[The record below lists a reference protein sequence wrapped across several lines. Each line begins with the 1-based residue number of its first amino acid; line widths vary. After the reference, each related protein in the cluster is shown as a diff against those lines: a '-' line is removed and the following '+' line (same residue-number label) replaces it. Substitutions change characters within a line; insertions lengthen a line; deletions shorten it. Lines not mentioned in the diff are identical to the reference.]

1 MTARWAYRVG
11 QVRSAHRARMSDR
24 DRAEAFSH
32 LGPELGGLFLRMA
45 VRDQQHALRV
55 LRRLDGPG
63 PLLCQA
69 ALLHDVGKA
78 EAPLGTVGRSLV
90 VLAGAT
96 GTCRL
101 LRRLPMVGGRFNR
114 YLRHAEIGAEML
126 RSAGANPDLVEI
138 VAEHEALLPAHPE
151 TALLQAVDEHQ

>member
-78 EAPLGTVGRSLV
+78 EAPLGTLGVRWWSSPKPRGRS
-90 VLAGAT
+90 
-96 GTCRL
+96 
-101 LRRLPMVGGRFNR
+101 P
-114 YLRHAEIGAEML
+114 
-126 RSAGANPDLVEI
+126 RSAACPGWGAG
-138 VAEHEALLPAHPE
+138 
-151 TALLQAVDEHQ
+151 